1 MRLKRL
7 IVEHFLPAA
16 DHAALLAFALANEAR
31 FHPAEVQEQ
40 GEGRYAPG
48 MRNSLRFTGDLGAIG
63 ETFAAAILASQDALF
78 EGTGTAP
85 FAVKRCEIE
94 LSAHGDGGFF
104 ALHQD
109 TLTGAER
116 ATRSSDRMITAV
128 YWFHAQ
134 PRAFSGGTFAL
145 YPLVPG
151 AEPERIEPRDNRLI
165 AFPAMAPHAVEPVS
179 CPGGGFAGAR
189 FSINCWLHRARAGSA
204 A

>member
-7 IVEHFLPAA
+7 IVEKFLPAA
-16 DHAALLAFALANEAR
+16 DHAALLDFALANEAR

-78 EGTGTAP
+78 VGTGTAP
-85 FAVKRCEIE
+85 FPVKRCEIE

-109 TLTGAER
+109 SLTGEER
-116 ATRSSDRMITAV
+116 ASRSADRMITAV
-128 YWFHAQ
+128 YWFHVEPQ
-134 PRAFSGGTFAL
+134 AFSGGAFAL
-145 YPLVPG
+145 YPLTPG
-151 AEPERIEPRDNRLI
+151 GEPERIEPRNNRLI
-165 AFPAMAPHAVEPVS
+165 AFPAMAPHAVESVS
-179 CPGGGFAGAR
+179 CPSGSFSDSR
-189 FSINCWLHRARAGSA
+189 FSINCWLQRARSESEA
-204 A
+204 